1 MQQEEVY
8 RREDYWRAFLSCEQ
22 EACQF
27 NRGHRDFMP
36 GDDAPDSED
45 EVFYEEDDTEDEEM
59 EGRAS
64 SRRWQLRRG
73 RGHGRYNGCVIGRRD
88 G

>member
-1 MQQEEVY
+1 
-8 RREDYWRAFLSCEQ
+8 
-22 EACQF
+22 
-27 NRGHRDFMP
+27 MP
-36 GDDAPDSED
+36 GDDASDIED

-73 RGHGRYNGCVIGRRD
+73 RGHGRYNGCIIGRRD